1 MLKNTVLDCFG
12 PKLKQILSNNDWKS
26 INEIRLRI
34 GKPLILKSGVSDF
47 FVDEYGVKTD
57 KEELSYRPN
66 VKDIEE
72 MLNMISDYSLYS
84 VQEQL
89 RYGFITVQGG
99 HRAAFAGRIVSENN
113 RITTIKNI
121 GSIAL
126 RIAEEKK
133 GCGREAARYVYD
145 NGLKNTVIVSP
156 VCGGK
161 TTMLRDIVRILSND
175 GLTVGLA
182 DERGEL
188 AACYMGVAQL
198 DVGNRTDVIDNCNKS
213 YAMSMLIRTMS
224 PDLIC
229 ADEIGTKED
238 FYAIKEA
245 SLCGSA
251 VICTVHGGEISD
263 VLKRCKLHGADDIF
277 DRFILLEG
285 RKSPGTIKGV
295 FDKKGE
301 RIC

>member
-12 PKLKQILSNNDWKS
+12 PKMKQILSNNDWKS
-26 INEIRLRI
+26 INEIRLRV
-34 GKPLILKSGVSDF
+34 GKPLILKSGAE
-47 FVDEYGVKTD
+47 EYYADDYGAKT
-57 KEELSYRPN
+57 ENEAISYRPDA
-66 VKDIEE
+66 KDIEE

-89 RYGFITVQGG
+89 RSGFITVQGG
-99 HRAAFAGRIVSENN
+99 HRAAFAGRVVTENN
-113 RITTIKNI
+113 KITTIKNI
-121 GSIAL
+121 GSVSL

-133 GCGREAARYVYD
+133 GCGKEAVKYVCE
-145 NGLKNTVIVSP
+145 NGLKNTIIVSP

-161 TTMLRDIVRILSND
+161 TTMLRDVVRILSN
-175 GLTVGLA
+175 GGITVGMA

-198 DVGNRTDVIDNCNKS
+198 DVGRRTDVIDNCPKS

-229 ADEIGTKED
+229 ADEIGTEED
-238 FYAIKEA
+238 FNAIKEA

-251 VICTVHGGEISD
+251 VICTAHGGNISD
-263 VLKRCKLHGADDIF
+263 ILKRCEMNGADDIF
-277 DRFILLEG
+277 DRYILLEG
-285 RKSPGTIKGV
+285 RKTPGKIIGV

-301 RIC
+301 QIC

>member
-12 PKLKQILSNNDWKS
+12 PKMKQILSNNDWKN
-26 INEIRLRI
+26 INEIRLRV
-34 GKPLILKSGVSDF
+34 GKPLILKSGAEEF
-47 FVDEYGVKTD
+47 YADEYGVKTENE
-57 KEELSYRPN
+57 KISYKPDA
-66 VKDIEE
+66 KDIDE

-89 RYGFITVQGG
+89 KCGFITVQGG
-99 HRAAFAGRIVSENN
+99 HRAAFAGKVVTENN
-113 RITTIKNI
+113 KITAIKNI
-121 GSIAL
+121 GSAAL

-133 GCGREAARYVYD
+133 GCGKEAIRYVRE
-145 NGLKNTVIVSP
+145 NGIKNTLIVSP

-175 GLTVGLA
+175 GVTVGLA

-198 DVGNRTDVIDNCNKS
+198 DVGSRTDVIDNCPKS
-213 YAMSMLIRTMS
+213 YALSMLIRTMS

-229 ADEIGTKED
+229 ADEIGTIDD
-238 FYAIKEA
+238 FNAIKEA

-251 VICTVHGGEISD
+251 IICTAHGGDIND
-263 VLKRCKLHGADDIF
+263 ILKRCKINDAEYIF
-277 DRFILLEG
+277 DRYILLEG
-285 RKSPGTIKGV
+285 RKAPGKIIGV

-301 RIC
+301 RLC